1 MKCKLCGEK
10 RKKYYK
16 LANPTEEYFRGGPK
30 FSYYCKRCHDVIKS
44 QDIMI
49 DFLQEVSNYMKEVA

>member
-1 MKCKLCGEK
+1 
-10 RKKYYK
+10 
-16 LANPTEEYFRGGPK
+16 EEYFRGGPK

-49 DFLQEVSNYMKEVA
+49 DFLQEVSNYIKEVA

>member
-1 MKCKLCGEK
+1 MRCKLCGEK

-16 LANPTEEYFRGGPK
+16 LANPNFRGGTK